1 MSESSRAQ
9 AGPDRQASQDHL
21 ADGDLGLRIAA
32 PAPLPAPLKEPDL
45 ALLPRIASQLALL
58 NLMGGS
64 SSQARRARPVRGG
77 SLVRPTMTGSHS
89 IRCYR

>member
-9 AGPDRQASQDHL
+9 APTCRQVSADHP
-21 ADGDLGLRIAA
+21 AGTDLVPRIVA
-32 PAPLPAPLKEPDL
+32 PAPLREPDL

-64 SSQARRARPVRGG
+64 SSQARRARPVRTRG
-77 SLVRPTMTGSHS
+77 LARPATGSHS

>member
-9 AGPDRQASQDHL
+9 ARPDRQVSGDHL
-21 ADGDLGLRIAA
+21 AGTDPGPRAA
-32 PAPLPAPLKEPDL
+32 APAPLKEPDL

-58 NLMGGS
+58 NLMRGG
-64 SSQARRARPVRGG
+64 SSQARRARPARGG

>member
-9 AGPDRQASQDHL
+9 ALTCRQVSGDHPAGTDLMRIVASET
-21 ADGDLGLRIAA
+21 LR
-32 PAPLPAPLKEPDL
+32 EPDL

-58 NLMGGS
+58 NLMSGS
-64 SSQARRARPVRGG
+64 SPQARRARPVRSG
-77 SLVRPTMTGSHS
+77 SLVRLATGSHS